1 MDARNE
7 LSTRLPQHHDHIP
20 TNLPF
25 DVHNLSWP
33 RSDAGTSPLDDQ
45 PNLEFLLS
53 AASFST
59 FFSKLH
65 SSSSSSISRFSFPFT
80 STSPPSLH
88 IFITQQHMYIH
99 VFISFCFF
107 LSFPAGYLIFY
118 QKFLLLFFLHFFYFL
133 SKYIHSR
140 YHTNYRAANAG
151 TTKREHTA
159 VYMDG
164 SQNYFSVFFSS
175 LFFVSLF
182 LHAGHFSCSFFRWM
196 KIFLH
201 HTCTYIYIALLWTYT
216 PFLSSSFTFSAV
228 DRNGGWLAFLALSVR
243 MDGRDDWDDERKERT
258 ISK

>member
-1 MDARNE
+1 M
-7 LSTRLPQHHDHIP
+7 QGHHLW
-20 TNLPF
+20 T
-25 DVHNLSWP
+25 
-33 RSDAGTSPLDDQ
+33 TSQISNFFFQQLLFRHFS
-45 PNLEFLLS
+45 PNFILQ
-53 AASFST
+53 A
-59 FFSKLH
+59 
-65 SSSSSSISRFSFPFT
+65 SSSSISRFSFPFT

-140 YHTNYRAANAG
+140 YHTGYRAANAG
-151 TTKREHTA
+151 TTKRGHTA

-164 SQNYFSVFFSS
+164 SQNYFFYFLFHVFFTP
-175 LFFVSLF
+175 
-182 LHAGHFSCSFFRWM
+182 G
-196 KIFLH
+196 IFLAAFFLGWKYFYITPV
-201 HTCTYIYIALLWTYT
+201 HTFTLPFFWTYT

-228 DRNGGWLAFLALSVR
+228 DRNGGRLAFLAQSVR

-258 ISK
+258 VSK